1 MSTEGRKNAVL
12 IGLTLLFL
20 GLAGAFL
27 FDLWGRPL
35 PVKQNLP
42 TDPQFTNV
50 ATVRM
55 SAAELIRTG
64 GDTSGLTCYACHD
77 EKKRVE
83 LHLDAAGKVILPKEH
98 GDLVMRH
105 GRNNRND
112 LCFNCHDSDKI
123 DTLRTRDG
131 RQLKVEAST
140 QLCGSCHGPTY
151 RDWEIGIH
159 GRKSGYWDK
168 RLGAAVRQD
177 CTSCHDPH
185 SPAFP
190 SLTPGPG
197 PNPLHPTAKAATRK
211 DH

>member
-35 PVKQNLP
+35 PVKQNPP

-50 ATVRM
+50 ATVRL

-64 GDTSGLTCYACHD
+64 GDTSGL
-77 EKKRVE
+77 
-83 LHLDAAGKVILPKEH
+83 
-98 GDLVMRH
+98 
-105 GRNNRND
+105 
-112 LCFNCHDSDKI
+112 
-123 DTLRTRDG
+123 
-131 RQLKVEAST
+131 
-140 QLCGSCHGPTY
+140 SCHGPTY